1 MLDRAFLKTI
11 TVLALLV
18 LVLAACAPENLD
30 ITPTPEPTAVPII
43 KVDVSGAVN
52 QPNTIIELPLG
63 SRVEDAINAAGGA
76 LETADLSQV
85 NLAQTLSDGAKVIV
99 PVQGETLAP
108 VTPEPTA
115 AAVIDLNRALL
126 DHLLATMPE
135 VLTAGITQWRVD
147 KSIEVKIVEREG
159 GLTARISFGESGGG
173 QMELTYGVFSTPEAA
188 KAWYDKQYESLAGQ
202 SQLEEKSQFSTPNA
216 FSKGTNTSAAIF
228 VRDNIFIRYYVP
240 TFSSTTGEPL
250 TQLAPPVFEILDAS
264 LASYTPPS

>member
-1 MLDRAFLKTI
+1 MVL
-11 TVLALLV
+11 TVVGV
-18 LVLAACAPENLD
+18 LVSCSPAP
-30 ITPTPEPTAVPII
+30 ITTSTP
-43 KVDVSGAVN
+43 S
-52 QPNTIIELPLG
+52 IETLV
-63 SRVEDAINAAGGA
+63 RQQF
-76 LETADLSQV
+76 LETEQ
-85 NLAQTLSDGAKVIV
+85 AQTLEAAFEQASA
-99 PVQGETLAP
+99 A
-108 VTPEPTA
+108 TA
-115 AAVIDLNRALL
+115 AIVEATHLVTRQVEIAQAATQEAIMQATRQIEAAQTATQEAIVQATRQVEAAQTATQQAVIDPNVALL

-135 VLTAGITQWRVD
+135 TLTAGVTQWRVD

-188 KAWYDKQYESLAGQ
+188 MAWYDKQYESLASQ